1 MNVVGYFRSELGV
14 GEAARQIVSALDA
27 HNVPLLPV
35 HGRRIPPNRQGH
47 VYTHLDHS
55 DARYPVNLIC
65 MNADALGEFAEQA
78 GPSFFE
84 NRYSIGVW
92 FWEVEKF
99 PRRWHSAF
107 EHVDELWIATDH
119 VIRAVSPF
127 SSVPVTKVTLP
138 VELPAL
144 LPATRSELQ
153 LPEGFMFHFSFDHHS
168 VFERKNPLAVV
179 EAYLKAFGPDEGAVL
194 VIRSINADSA
204 RADHDRLL
212 TAASGRTDIHII
224 DEYVSANRKDLTLAS
239 CDCYVSLHRAEGF
252 GLTMAE
258 AMYLGKPVIA
268 TGYSGN
274 LDFMNSE
281 NSLLVDHEL
290 VAIGENAPP
299 YPADG
304 RWAEPDVEHAS
315 SLMREV
321 FDHRREASE
330 RGRRAAGD
338 IRRTHSAVAAGRVM
352 AQRLEVLRERDG
364 SRLTGGG
371 DLPSGQAR
379 VGELVQAGPPAHASS
394 RLGPAGKLARR
405 VLLRLMRPFTAYQ
418 HGLDVEMGRTLSS
431 LATHIHNL
439 EVQTTE
445 RDAMVL
451 LELRR
456 QRESRPLWER
466 IAALTRSV
474 VELESVAGGL
484 QRELGPEAGRRLE
497 ELMAAVGR
505 LRAESDAIP
514 YMAGTPF
521 SEVELPRLGR
531 VEGYSAGAGETADGY
546 RSFEDTFRGGEDF
559 IRARQR
565 VYLPIIGTRAPVLD
579 LGCGRGEFLD
589 LLAEAGIPHFGVDLD
604 AGMVCRC
611 QEKGHHDVVQGDGLE
626 YLAGLPDGSLGAV
639 FCAQVIEHLPYE
651 SLVRLLELARK
662 KLTPDGI
669 LIAETVNPHCPPA
682 LKTFWV
688 DPTHQHPIF
697 PEVALALCRSARFGA
712 GFVFHPN
719 GSGDVERDRS
729 VQGEY
734 AVVAGPEVALADLAP
749 TPGIVVAHRGG

>member
-1 MNVVGYFRSELGV
+1 
-14 GEAARQIVSALDA
+14 
-27 HNVPLLPV
+27 
-35 HGRRIPPNRQGH
+35 
-47 VYTHLDHS
+47 
-55 DARYPVNLIC
+55 
-65 MNADALGEFAEQA
+65 
-78 GPSFFE
+78 
-84 NRYSIGVW
+84 
-92 FWEVEKF
+92 
-99 PRRWHSAF
+99 
-107 EHVDELWIATDH
+107 
-119 VIRAVSPF
+119 
-127 SSVPVTKVTLP
+127 
-138 VELPAL
+138 
-144 LPATRSELQ
+144 
-153 LPEGFMFHFSFDHHS
+153 
-168 VFERKNPLAVV
+168 
-179 EAYLKAFGPDEGAVL
+179 
-194 VIRSINADSA
+194 
-204 RADHDRLL
+204 
-212 TAASGRTDIHII
+212 
-224 DEYVSANRKDLTLAS
+224 
-239 CDCYVSLHRAEGF
+239 
-252 GLTMAE
+252 MAE

-321 FDHRREASE
+321 FDHRQEAGE

-352 AQRLEVLRERDG
+352 AQRLEVLRERVG

-371 DLPSGQAR
+371 DLLSGQTR

-418 HGLDVEMGRTLSS
+418 HGLDIEMGRELSS
-431 LATHIHNL
+431 LAKHVHNL
-439 EVQTTE
+439 EIQTTE

-497 ELMAAVGR
+497 ELTAAVGR

-521 SEVELPRLGR
+521 SEVELPRVGR

-559 IRARQR
+559 IRERQR
-565 VYLPIIGTRAPVLD
+565 VYLPIIATRAPVLD

-589 LLAEAGIPHFGVDLD
+589 LLAEAGIPYFGVDLD
-604 AGMVCRC
+604 AGMVRRC

-626 YLAGLPDGSLGAV
+626 YLAGLADGSLGAV

-697 PEVALALCRSARFGA
+697 PEVALALCRSAGFGA

-734 AVVAGPEVALADLAP
+734 AVVAGPEVAIADLAP
-749 TPGIVVAHRGG
+749 APEVVVANRGG